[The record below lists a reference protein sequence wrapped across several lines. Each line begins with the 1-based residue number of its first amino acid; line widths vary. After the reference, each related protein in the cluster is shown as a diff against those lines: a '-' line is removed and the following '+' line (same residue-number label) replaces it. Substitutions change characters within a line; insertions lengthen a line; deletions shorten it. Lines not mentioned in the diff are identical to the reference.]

1 MHLTGT
7 YKLQKTEL
15 QKEGFDVNKI
25 DDPVFFM
32 GPKVEAFSKLSPN
45 LQRQRQRQRHKLLN
59 EISAKYI
66 IHDSPPFQDT
76 TYRQLDS
83 ESYESLLGNLAF
95 AKL

>member
-15 QKEGFDVNKI
+15 QKEGFDVNSI

-32 GPKVEAFSKLSPN
+32 GPKVETIN
-45 LQRQRQRQRHKLLN
+45 HMYTCTLL
-59 EISAKYI
+59 IGTMI
-66 IHDSPPFQDT
+66 ILLLMLQDT

-83 ESYESLLGNLAF
+83 ESYQSLLGNLAV

>member
-15 QKEGFDVNKI
+15 QKEGFDVNNI

-32 GPKVEAFSKLSPN
+32 GPKVEPPCSYCHPHTQIGMHTFGKS
-45 LQRQRQRQRHKLLN
+45 LLM
-59 EISAKYI
+59 YLLL
-66 IHDSPPFQDT
+66 QDT

-83 ESYESLLGNLAF
+83 ESYQSLLGNLAF